1 MAGPLRRTT
10 FRERQL
16 RRDGGPYGTPPPRN
30 ESLTYDHLVQQQNED
45 ISGADGL
52 PGKLRVLNKQLD
64 LSNSNDDMVTFN
76 VETREWTQWEL

>member
-1 MAGPLRRTT
+1 MTGPIRRSV

-30 ESLTYDHLVQQQNED
+30 QSLSYDHLIQQQNED

-52 PGKLRVLNKQLD
+52 PGKLRVLHEQLAAHNARD
-64 LSNSNDDMVTFN
+64 EMVTYDIWT
-76 VETREWTQWEL
+76 EEWVRWER